1 MGTESKADSKTTTQN
16 LTPEQQSLVGL
27 ALPEYQK
34 FAASNP
40 TLPGGEGVSP
50 FDPLQ
55 TAGQEQ
61 VLGVVPGASK
71 TVQTA
76 ADTNNEIA
84 GGSFL
89 DPGNNPYVQN
99 AVKAATAP
107 IYDQLHENTLPA
119 ISAGA
124 STGAGGMSANFGGS
138 RQGIAEGLASKS
150 ASEAAGRTGAGIVNT
165 ALGQGLSAT
174 NTAIGQ
180 APSTAASLTLPGTIT
195 STVGDVR
202 EQKGQQILSAQQ
214 QAKQFADFLP
224 VLKAQMLTSGAGS
237 LPGGS
242 ATAVG
247 TSNTD
252 ANPISQIIGLTAALA
267 GIAKAGAGK

>member
-1 MGTESKADSKTTTQN
+1 MGSESKADTKTTTQN

-34 FAASNP
+34 FAASDP
-40 TLPGGEGVSP
+40 TLPGGAGVSP

-55 TAGQEQ
+55 SAGQQQ
-61 VLGVVPGASK
+61 VLDAVPAVAK
-71 TVQTA
+71 TVGMA
-76 ADTNNEIA
+76 ADTNNRIA
-84 GGSFL
+84 GGEFL
-89 DPGNNPYVQN
+89 DPGNNPVVQN

-107 IYDQLHENTLPA
+107 IYDQLHDTTLPG

-138 RQGIAEGLASKS
+138 RQGIAEGLASKG

-180 APSTAASLTLPGTIT
+180 APATAASLTVPGTVT

-202 EQKGQQILSAQQ
+202 EQKAQQVLSADQ
-214 QAKQFADFLP
+214 QAKQFAQFLP
-224 VLKAQMLTSGAGS
+224 MLKAQMLTGGAGS

-242 ATAVG
+242 TTAVG
-247 TSNTD
+247 TGNTD

-267 GIAKAGAGK
+267 GVARAAK